1 MRRETEE
8 SQMTNNALTRR
19 WFIGGMAA
27 SLGMVRGTRLFAA
40 PGAAARAGA
49 RLKIGVLSD
58 VHLKRPGDETTFL
71 KALAYF
77 RDHGVDGV
85 LIAGDIADTGRAA
98 QLKLCADCW
107 YKTFPNGKAPDGRP
121 VEQLFVYGNH
131 DIDGW
136 NWKSNA
142 AFYKEHPEM
151 KSIDAIGFENNRARV
166 WEEIFHEKFAP
177 IWMKRVK
184 GYAVIGAHWGNI
196 QIEDFMKAHGKELDP
211 SLPFFYTQHAHP
223 RNTCFGS
230 WAWGRDDG
238 RSTRALSPFP
248 NAVAFS
254 GHSHYTLTDERTV
267 WQGAFTSVNTA
278 SLKYAS
284 TDYALRENMPGNG
297 HGYRG
302 DKRKHAMAN
311 IKTSDGRQGMLMSV
325 FDDHIALERRE
336 FVTDKS
342 LGDEWVIPLP
352 CAEPK
357 PFAYAEHAKKRT
369 APQFAEGSVAKA
381 EKVKDGKLGEIV
393 NITFPA
399 AKTQAKC
406 RVFEY
411 EVTATLVEDD
421 VDLVQAQRRVM
432 APDFHLPET
441 AAGKPGSCAF
451 AVAQLSLRGRYRF
464 DVRPVEC
471 FGLKGRAIH
480 AELTV

>member
-1 MRRETEE
+1 MKNTH
-8 SQMTNNALTRR
+8 AFTRR

-27 SLGMVRGTRLFAA
+27 GFGTLLDSRLFAA
-40 PGAAARAGA
+40 PGAANKPGA
-49 RLKIGVLSD
+49 KLRIGVLSD
-58 VHLKRPGDETTFL
+58 VHLKNPGDETTFL
-71 KALAYF
+71 NALAYF
-77 RDHGVDGV
+77 RDHGADGV
-85 LIAGDIADTGRAA
+85 LIAGDIADTGRAV

-107 YKTFPNGKAPDGRP
+107 YRTFPGGKAPDGRP
-121 VEQLFVYGNH
+121 VEQLFIYGNH
-131 DIDGW
+131 DIGG
-136 NWKSNA
+136 WKSKANEER
-142 AFYKEHPEM
+142 YKADPELM
-151 KSIDAIGFENNRARV
+151 KTDAIGFEGNRARV
-166 WEEIFHEKFAP
+166 WEETFHEKFEP

-184 GYAVIGAHWGNI
+184 GYAFIGAHWGDI
-196 QIEDFMKAHGKELDP
+196 RIEEFMKAHGKEIDP

-223 RNTCFGS
+223 RDTCFGS

-302 DKRKHAMAN
+302 EKRRHQMSHV
-311 IKTSDGRQGMLMSV
+311 KTSDGRQGMLMSV

-336 FVTDKS
+336 FVTGKS
-342 LGDEWVIPLP
+342 LGDDWVIPLP
-352 CAEPK
+352 CAESK
-357 PFAYAEHAKKRT
+357 PFAYAEHAKKRV
-369 APQFAEGSVAKA
+369 APEFAEGAKVKA
-381 EKVKDGKLGEIV
+381 EKVKDDRIE
-393 NITFPA
+393 ITFPPA
-399 AKTQAKC
+399 RTQAKC

-441 AAGKPGSCAF
+441 ADGKPGSCVF
-451 AVAQLSLRGRYRF
+451 AAAELPLKGRYRF

-471 FGLKGRAIH
+471 FGHKGRAIH
-480 AELTV
+480 AELAI

>member
-1 MRRETEE
+1 
-8 SQMTNNALTRR
+8 MTTGIMSGGLTRR
-19 WFIGGMAA
+19 WFIGGLTG
-27 SLGMVRGTRLFAA
+27 LGATAGRGLFAS
-40 PGAAARAGA
+40 PGAASRSGA

-58 VHLKRPGDETTFL
+58 VHLNKPGDETTFL

-77 RDHGVDGV
+77 RDHGADGV
-85 LIAGDIADTGRAA
+85 LIAGDIADSGRAE
-98 QLKLCADCW
+98 QLKRCADCW
-107 YKTFPNGKAPDGRP
+107 YRTFPDGKAPDGRP

-136 NWKSNA
+136 KWRANA
-142 AFYKEHPEM
+142 ERYKANPEL
-151 KSIDAIGFENNRARV
+151 KKTDAIGFEKNRARV
-166 WEEIFHEKFAP
+166 WEELFHEKFEP

-184 GYAVIGAHWGNI
+184 GYAFIGAHWGDI
-196 QIEDFMKAHGKELDP
+196 RIEDFMKAHGKEIDP

-223 RNTCFGS
+223 RDTCFGS

-267 WQGAFTSVNTA
+267 WQGAFTSINTA

-302 DKRKHAMAN
+302 EKRKHLMPHVPMSN
-311 IKTSDGRQGMLMSV
+311 GRQGMLMSV
-325 FDDHIALERRE
+325 FGDHIAIERRE

-342 LGDEWVIPLP
+342 LGDDWVMPLP
-352 CAEPK
+352 CAESK
-357 PFAYAEHAKKRT
+357 PFAYAEHAKRRT
-369 APQFAEGSVAKA
+369 APEFADGAQAKA
-381 EKVKDGKLGEIV
+381 TLVKDAKKVDLVE
-393 NITFPA
+393 ITFPA
-399 AKTQAKC
+399 AQTRAKC

-411 EVTATLVEDD
+411 EVTAVLVEDD
-421 VDLVQAQRRVM
+421 VDLVQLQRRVM

-441 AAGKPGSCAF
+441 KEGVAGRCVIAAADLPMK
-451 AVAQLSLRGRYRF
+451 GRYRF

-480 AELTV
+480 ATITCG

>member
-1 MRRETEE
+1 M
-8 SQMTNNALTRR
+8 NNIQTHSSALTRR
-19 WFIGGMAA
+19 WFIGGLAAGFGAMRVPRVFAAQGAA
-27 SLGMVRGTRLFAA
+27 SR
-40 PGAAARAGA
+40 PGA

-58 VHLKRPGDETTFL
+58 VHIKKPGDEATFL

-77 RDHGVDGV
+77 RDNGADGV

-98 QLKLCADCW
+98 QLKICADCW
-107 YKTFPNGKAPDGRP
+107 YKTFPDGKAPDGRP

-142 AFYKEHPEM
+142 DLYKKHPEL
-151 KSIDAIGFENNRARV
+151 KQTDAIGFERNRARV
-166 WEEIFHEKFAP
+166 WEELFHEKFEP

-196 QIEDFMKAHGKELDP
+196 QIEDFMKAHGKEIDP
-211 SLPFFYTQHAHP
+211 SMPFFYTQHAHP

-302 DKRKHAMAN
+302 EKRRHQMPN
-311 IKTSDGRQGMLMSV
+311 LKTSNGRQGMLMSV

-342 LGDEWVIPLP
+342 LGDDWVIPLP
-352 CAEPK
+352 CAESK
-357 PFAYAEHAKKRT
+357 PFAYAAHAKKRT
-369 APQFAEGSVAKA
+369 APEFAAGATAKA
-381 EKVKDGKLGEIV
+381 VKVKDEKRGELIEV
-393 NITFPA
+393 TFPPA
-399 AKTQAKC
+399 RTQAKC

-441 AAGKPGSCAF
+441 AEGKSGTCVF
-451 AVAQLSLRGRYRF
+451 AVSELPLKGRYRF

-471 FGLKGRAIH
+471 FGHKGAPIH

>member
-1 MRRETEE
+1 M
-8 SQMTNNALTRR
+8 QQNNTFTRR

-27 SLGMVRGTRLFAA
+27 GLGSLRIARAFAA
-40 PGAAARAGA
+40 PGAAAKPGA
-49 RLKIGVLSD
+49 RLRIGVLSD
-58 VHLKRPGDETTFL
+58 VHICNPGDEATFL

-77 RDHGVDGV
+77 RTHGVDGV

-98 QLKLCADCW
+98 ELKICADSW
-107 YKTFPNGKAPDGRP
+107 FKTFPNGKAPDGHP
-121 VEQLFVYGNH
+121 VEKLFVYGNH

-136 NWKSNA
+136 NWRSNTER
-142 AFYKEHPEM
+142 YKANPELL
-151 KSIDAIGFENNRARV
+151 KTDAIGYQNNRARI
-166 WEEIFHEKFAP
+166 WDEIFHEKFEP

-184 GYAVIGAHWGNI
+184 GYAVIGAHWGDI
-196 QIEDFMKAHGKELDP
+196 RIEEFMKRHGKEIDT
-211 SLPFFYTQHAHP
+211 SLPFFYVQHAHP

-284 TDYALRENMPGNG
+284 TDYSLRENMPGNG

-302 DKRKHAMAN
+302 EKRRHSLAKLR
-311 IKTSDGRQGMLMSV
+311 TSDGRQGMLMSV

-342 LGDEWVIPLP
+342 LGDDWVIPLP
-352 CAEPK
+352 CAESK
-357 PFAYAEHAKKRT
+357 PFAYAEHAKKRV
-369 APQFAEGSVAKA
+369 APEFADGAVARA
-381 EKVKDGKLGEIV
+381 AKVNDKKKGEMIEV
-393 NITFPA
+393 SFPA
-399 AKTQAKC
+399 ARTQSKC

-411 EVTATLVEDD
+411 EVTATLLEDD

-441 AAGKPGSCAF
+441 QDGKPGSCVF
-451 AVAQLSLRGRYRF
+451 AAADLPMKGRYRF

-471 FGLKGRAIH
+471 FGRKGRAIH
-480 AELTV
+480 AEIRV

>member
-1 MRRETEE
+1 MV
-8 SQMTNNALTRR
+8 SRR
-19 WFIGGMAA
+19 WFIGGIAGAA
-27 SLGMVRGTRLFAA
+27 LSAPRLFAQA
-40 PGAAARAGA
+40 GAASASGA
-49 RLKIGVLSD
+49 KMKFGVLSD
-58 VHLKRPGDETTFL
+58 VHLKKPGDEDTFL

-77 RDHGVDGV
+77 RDNGVDGV

-107 YKTFPNGKAPDGRP
+107 YKIFPDGKAPDGRT

-136 NWKSNA
+136 KWKSNGDL
-142 AFYKEHPEM
+142 YTKHPELLET
-151 KSIDAIGFENNRARV
+151 DAIGRGENRARV
-166 WEEIFHEKFAP
+166 WEETFREKFAP

-184 GYAVIGAHWGNI
+184 GYTFIGAHWGDI
-196 QIEDFMKAHGKELDP
+196 RIEAFMKAHGGEIDP

-267 WQGAFTSVNTA
+267 WQGAFTSINTA

-302 DKRKHAMAN
+302 EKRKHLMPKIA
-311 IKTSDGRQGMLMSV
+311 TSDGRQGMLLSV
-325 FDDHIALERRE
+325 FGDRIAIERRE
-336 FVTDKS
+336 FVTGKS
-342 LGDEWVIPLP
+342 LGDDWVLPLP
-352 CAEPK
+352 CAESK
-357 PFAYAEHAKKRT
+357 PFAYATRAKTRT
-369 APQFAEGSVAKA
+369 APEFAPDTNVNVAKKD
-381 EKVKDGKLGEIV
+381 EKGDLIEL
-393 NITFPA
+393 TFPA
-399 AKTQAKC
+399 AETRGKC

-411 EVTATLVEDD
+411 EVTAVLTEDD
-421 VDLVQAQRRVM
+421 VDLVQLQRRVL

-441 AAGKPGSCAF
+441 GAGKPGSCI
-451 AVAQLSLRGRYRF
+451 LSASDLPMKGRYRF
-464 DVRPVEC
+464 EVRPVEC
-471 FGLKGRAIH
+471 FGRKGAPISVE
-480 AELTV
+480 ADV